1 MEYIVT
7 SICLSLVQGFVLLLI
22 APLVAGIINK
32 VKARLQK
39 RQGASIFQEYFDI
52 CKWWKKATILTPY
65 TGVIF
70 VLAPVVYFMTSLWQP
85 PWFQAF

>member
-7 SICLSLVQGFVLLLI
+7 SIGLSLVQGFVLLLI

-52 CKWWKKATILTPY
+52 CKWWDGYTIWNDATY
-65 TGVIF
+65 YVISGGF
-70 VLAPVVYFMTSLWQP
+70 IVFYGYV
-85 PWFQAF
+85 